1 MRTIIVLVLTFC
13 LIQHTMSDIHFEDI
27 SHQAGIT
34 RIGESWGNAWG
45 DFDGDG
51 YLDLW
56 ATNHKHKPSLYRNNG
71 DGTFTDIIDDV
82 WEASPYIDSQGR
94 EWLTDT
100 HGSAWADFDNDGD
113 QDLIV
118 LSGGG
123 GGTNSV
129 DTRNH
134 NRFFVNENGLLVE
147 RASDYGLTMP
157 LLRGRTPLW
166 FDWDN
171 DGLLDV
177 LFTGHTRPDSK
188 GNLVTSS
195 LFRQTSVG
203 FQEVNTEA
211 GFYIDK
217 GSEFAQLTDITGDG
231 NLDIFFEGS
240 PYPLKIYDVS
250 STHFNDLTAS
260 LRVPKLVYDVRD
272 AVFADFNGDLMSD
285 VFLARSVYRPFI
297 DTFDACTENH
307 GVSTQQNQTIPCK
320 ITFQLRLN
328 KGETGISFK
337 TEGDVSFEIHSVWM
351 TREHHVKIGKLGL
364 NLSEFNGEFHPND
377 SVRNVASF
385 YFTLSPEDQKVFGLK
400 PRVKNEKWGVYI
412 GYDPDSERWNF
423 IYHTDPP
430 VDNNWTVFE
439 VIVQSDNPITD
450 IERTNFLYEG
460 SNYNPPSFLL
470 LGDTTG
476 FHSGNRFS
484 ESINGESV
492 VAGDFDNDMDVDLYV
507 VCAESAGNLPNR
519 LYENDGNG
527 NMTEISGAGG
537 AEGSVNGRGQSVTM
551 ADYDRDGYLD
561 LFVTNG
567 QGAYPLNK
575 GPDQLYRNTTNNG
588 NNWLQVD
595 LEGTVSNRD
604 GIGARLFAT
613 TPDGKTQLRENGGGI
628 HWCQQDQKR
637 IHFGLAKNE
646 KVSKL
651 EIYWPSGILQTLND
665 VKVNQVLHVVEEG
678 IQTKVPGDVNR
689 DRKVDILD
697 LLVIIVHFGE
707 DPPSNPHADV
717 NKDGVVD
724 IQDLVSVIEII
735 EGISDGVAAPQQSF
749 LTNSTTIPNMAID
762 TPSLSDIE
770 IALFHTFYEKIEDLS
785 DNHTH
790 IDIVKR
796 FIKNIIMPESNPIIT
811 KLYANY
817 PNPFNPETWIPYQLA
832 EDSQVTIRIYN
843 TAGGVVRTIFS
854 GHQRT
859 GYYISQGK
867 AAYWDG
873 KNETGEVVASG
884 VYIYELDTPI
894 KKLTKRLVIIK

>member
-1 MRTIIVLVLTFC
+1 MRTVFILILTLCF
-13 LIQHTMSDIHFEDI
+13 IQYTFSDIQFEDV
-27 SHQAGIT
+27 SHQAGIN

-71 DGTFTDIIDDV
+71 DGTFTDIIDEV
-82 WEASPYIDSQGR
+82 WEAHPYVDSQGR
-94 EWLTDT
+94 AWLADT

-123 GGTNSV
+123 GGTNPI

-134 NRFFVNENGLLVE
+134 NRFFINENGILIE
-147 RASDYGLTMP
+147 RASEYGLAMP

-171 DGLLDV
+171 DGLLDII
-177 LFTGHTRPDSK
+177 LTGHTRPDRN

-195 LFRQTSVG
+195 LFHQTPDG
-203 FQEVNTEA
+203 FEEVNTES
-211 GFYIDK
+211 GFLIDK

-231 NLDIFFEGS
+231 NLDIFLEGS
-240 PYPLKIYDVS
+240 PYPAKIYDFS
-250 STHFNDLTAS
+250 STHFMDLSVS
-260 LRVPKLVYDVRD
+260 LRVPKLIHSVRD
-272 AVFADFNGDLMSD
+272 AVFTDFNGDLHPD
-285 VFLARSVYRPFI
+285 AFLARAVYRPFV
-297 DTFDACTENH
+297 DTFDSCAENH
-307 GVSTQQNQTIPCK
+307 IDSTQQNEDGNCK

-351 TREHHVKIGKLGL
+351 TRQHHVKIGEKGW
-364 NLSEFNGEFHPND
+364 NLSKFNGEFHPND
-377 SVRNVASF
+377 PGRNVASF
-385 YFTLSPEDQKVFGLK
+385 YFTLSPDDQNVIGLK
-400 PRVKNEKWGVYI
+400 PRQKNELWGVYI

-439 VIVQSDNPITD
+439 VIIQSENPITD

-470 LGDTTG
+470 LGDTNG
-476 FHSGNRFS
+476 FQSGKRFS

-492 VAGDFDNDMDVDLYV
+492 AAGDFDNDMDVDLYV
-507 VCAESAGNLPNR
+507 VCAQSSGNLPNR
-519 LYENDGNG
+519 LYVNDGKG
-527 NMTEISGAGG
+527 YMTEQLGAGG
-537 AEGSVNGRGQSVTM
+537 AEGSTNGRGQSVTM

-567 QGAYPLNK
+567 QGAYPLNN
-575 GPDQLYRNTTNNG
+575 GPDQLYRNTTANG
-588 NNWLQVD
+588 NNWLQID

-604 GIGARLFAT
+604 GIGARLYAT

-637 IHFGLAKNE
+637 IHFGLAQNE

-651 EIYWPSGILQTLND
+651 EIHWTSGILQTLYD
-665 VKVNQVLHVVEEG
+665 VDVNQVLRVVEEG
-678 IQTKVPGDVNR
+678 IQTKILGDVNR

-707 DPPSNPHADV
+707 NPPTNPNADV
-717 NKDGVVD
+717 NKDGIVD
-724 IQDLVSVIEII
+724 MKDLVYVIDII
-735 EGISDGVAAPQQSF
+735 EGGSDDVAAPQQSF
-749 LTNSTTIPNMAID
+749 LSKTTTNKIVTDLA
-762 TPSLSDIE
+762 SLSDIE

-785 DNHTH
+785 DNSTH
-790 IDIVKR
+790 INYVKM
-796 FIKNIIMPESNPIIT
+796 FFKDLLMSSNVPIIT

-843 TAGGVVRTIFS
+843 TAGKIVRTLFS
-854 GHQRT
+854 GHQMK
-859 GYYISQGK
+859 GFYISREK

-873 KNETGEVVASG
+873 KNKLGEAASSG
-884 VYIYELDTPI
+884 LYFYELATPT
-894 KKLTKRLVIIK
+894 KTYTKRLVILK